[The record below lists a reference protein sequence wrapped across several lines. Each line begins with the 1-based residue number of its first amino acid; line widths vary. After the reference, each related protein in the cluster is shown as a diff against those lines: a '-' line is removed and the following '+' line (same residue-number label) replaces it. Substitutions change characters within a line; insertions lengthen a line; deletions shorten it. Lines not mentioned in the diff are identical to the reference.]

1 MTTRIRTAV
10 LGLAAAA
17 GAFATVQAPAAM
29 AQPYG
34 GSGYYY
40 DPCQREATNRATVG
54 AVIGGGGGAI
64 IGSQLAARGRRTEG
78 SVLGGVLGAVVGGV
92 VGNRGAA
99 CESGRAYYPAQRPAY
114 SYNGGYRDDLY
125 TGGRGYYRDNSYYD
139 GGYGDY
145 GPRDRVTVIE
155 RPIVQGSPDRDGCTL
170 AESPIYMPD
179 GRTQKRM
186 VRVCPDNNGRYQVVD

>member
-1 MTTRIRTAV
+1 MTKRFTAAA
-10 LGLAAAA
+10 LGLAAVA
-17 GAFATVQAPAAM
+17 GAFATAQAPAAM

-34 GSGYYY
+34 GG
-40 DPCQREATNRATVG
+40 EATSRATVG
-54 AVIGGGGGAI
+54 ALLGGGGGAV

-99 CESGRAYYPAQRPAY
+99 CESSRAYYPAQRPVY
-114 SYNGGYRDDLY
+114 GYNGGYTGGYRDDLY
-125 TGGRGYYRDNSYYD
+125 TGGRGYYRGNYYD
-139 GGYGDY
+139 GGYGGGYD
-145 GPRDRVTVIE
+145 PRDQVTVIE
-155 RPIVQGSPDRDGCTL
+155 RPVVQGGADADGCTL